1 MSLSIKEMRMK
12 TGLSQAKFAETFNIP
27 VSTLRKWEQGDSS
40 PSGYVIDLIARAIPS
55 LNSSLEE
62 ISGRNNAVYYYD
74 RNKKQLIDNK
84 GNTILV
90 KEDLE
95 GVNRQN
101 LRLYVSDL
109 FESFYEIQN
118 KFERDCYYDKQDDIV
133 WTE

>member
-55 LNSSLEE
+55 LNSSLEK
-62 ISGRNNAVYYYD
+62 ISGRNNAIYYYD

-84 GNTILV
+84 GNAILV

-95 GVNRQN
+95 GVKRQN

-109 FESFYEIQN
+109 FESFYEIQS
-118 KFERDCYYDKQDDIV
+118 KFERDCYYDKKDDIV
-133 WTE
+133 WIE

>member
-62 ISGRNNAVYYYD
+62 ISGRNNAIYYYD

-84 GNTILV
+84 GNAIMV

-95 GVNRQN
+95 GVKRQN

-109 FESFYEIQN
+109 FESFYEIQS
-118 KFERDCYYDKQDDIV
+118 KFERDCYYDKKDDIV
-133 WTE
+133 WIE

>member
-62 ISGRNNAVYYYD
+62 ISGRNNAIYYYD

-84 GNTILV
+84 GNAILV

-95 GVNRQN
+95 GVKRQN

-109 FESFYEIQN
+109 FESFYEIQS
-118 KFERDCYYDKQDDIV
+118 KFERDCYYDKKDDIV
-133 WTE
+133 WIE

>member
-27 VSTLRKWEQGDSS
+27 ISTLRKWEQGDSS

-62 ISGRNNAVYYYD
+62 ISGRNNAIYYYD

-84 GNTILV
+84 GNAILV

-95 GVNRQN
+95 GVKRQN

-109 FESFYEIQN
+109 FESFYEIQS
-118 KFERDCYYDKQDDIV
+118 KFERDCYYDKKDDIV
-133 WTE
+133 WIE